1 VDRLLVTFFKLIFL
15 LLSVNNLYILAQPT
29 NIFLPNKIFFYQKK
43 ITMNVSE
50 KEERKEDADKKR
62 TFMLDVM
69 FLNTFGLFR
78 GHNKSQT
85 QKNLSFLYGKRNSN
99 N

>member
-1 VDRLLVTFFKLIFL
+1 
-15 LLSVNNLYILAQPT
+15 
-29 NIFLPNKIFFYQKK
+29 
-43 ITMNVSE
+43 MNVSE

-62 TFMLDVM
+62 PFMLDVM

-85 QKNLSFLYGKRNSN
+85 QKNLIFVRQEKFQQLISVVII
-99 N
+99 